1 MNASLTSGGSSL
13 GDSFLNIEGLLGSNT
28 GNDTLYGN
36 GEDNHMDGAGGSDQL
51 YGIGGNNTLVGGL
64 GDDTLSA
71 GTGVDIMTGGAGA
84 DNFTFT
90 SSSGLNV
97 ITDFEDG
104 LDVIEFASVT
114 NVFDLSFV
122 QLGDDVLIQTPAGGA
137 SVIVYDS
144 EIVDFTVSDF
154 IF

>member
-13 GDSFLNIEGLLGSNT
+13 GDFFLNIEGLLGSNT

-36 GEDNHMDGAGGSDQL
+36 GEDNHLDGAGGSDQL

-122 QLGDDVLIQTPAGGA
+122 
-137 SVIVYDS
+137 
-144 EIVDFTVSDF
+144 
-154 IF
+154 

>member
-1 MNASLTSGGSSL
+1 
-13 GDSFLNIEGLLGSNT
+13 
-28 GNDTLYGN
+28 
-36 GEDNHMDGAGGSDQL
+36 
-51 YGIGGNNTLVGGL
+51 
-64 GDDTLSA
+64 
-71 GTGVDIMTGGAGA
+71 MTGGAGA

-114 NVFDLSFV
+114 KVFDLSFV